1 MQQGVVGR
9 EEEIKSMGR
18 LVKACVVG
26 IGLAFT
32 VTGPAWA
39 AVLDF
44 GMIAPTS
51 GTISYSGGG
60 TPLVGTDIEVDE
72 VTGLG
77 GTPLNN
83 NVTYDII
90 GGDLDFTTGGFVST
104 FFGVSSFSSGG
115 TITLTGGVDVSGD
128 GDLDDPEDIAST
140 TLFSGTWTS
149 PVLVINISGTS
160 KIFGAAFV
168 DVKDDDLVA
177 LFGYPGS
184 GLTWTGAI
192 NLSFATSSSATPP
205 TGFSTSPNCSTSS
218 PPCGTVLSGDI
229 TNEPSV
235 IPEPASASLMLLGLG
250 LLGGVG
256 GRRKRLSL

>member
-1 MQQGVVGR
+1 MVKQLLVIVGV
-9 EEEIKSMGR
+9 
-18 LVKACVVG
+18 LVAT
-26 IGLAFT
+26 A
-32 VTGPAWA
+32 GPAWA

-51 GTISYSGGG
+51 GTISYGGG
-60 TPLVGTDIEVDE
+60 VGTALVGTDIEVDE

-83 NVTYDII
+83 LATFDII

-104 FFGVSSFSSGG
+104 VFGISSFGSGG
-115 TITLTGGVDVSGD
+115 TITLVGGVNVDTTGD
-128 GDLDDPEDIAST
+128 LADLVLTAADLDDPGDLSIR

-149 PVLVINISGTS
+149 PVTVINISGTS

-184 GLTWTGAI
+184 GLLWTGAI
-192 NLSFATSSSATPP
+192 NLSFSTSSSATAP
-205 TGFSTSPNCSTSS
+205 TAFST
-218 PPCGTVLSGDI
+218 GTVLSGDI

-235 IPEPASASLMLLGLG
+235 VPEPASAGLLLMGLG
-250 LLGGVG
+250 LLGGG
-256 GRRKRLSL
+256 IGSSRKKLF

>member
-1 MQQGVVGR
+1 
-9 EEEIKSMGR
+9 MGR

-104 FFGVSSFSSGG
+104 VFSVSSFGSGG
-115 TITLTGGVDVSGD
+115 TITLVGGVNVDTT
-128 GDLDDPEDIAST
+128 GDLDDLVLTAADLNDPGDLSIR